1 MRGRRLTEA
10 ARTLAGGAPDILAVA
25 LDVGYN
31 SDEALTRAFRDQF
44 GLTPEVLRARHL
56 EGIELMQPIKM
67 DETLLAN
74 LEPPSFENLNTLL
87 VAGLSERYT
96 TETCANIPA
105 QWQRFAPHL
114 VHDLEQVATG
124 IRTSGGRSPR
134 IRALRRRI
142 RLAHRNRRPR
152 DLDSDPQVM

>member
-31 SDEALTRAFRDQF
+31 SHEAFTRAFHDQF
-44 GLTPEVLRARHL
+44 GLTPEVLRARGNL

-114 VHDLEQVATG
+114 GHIPG
-124 IRTSGGRSPR
+124 
-134 IRALRRRI
+134 
-142 RLAHRNRRPR
+142 
-152 DLDSDPQVM
+152 